1 MVTKPIVAV
10 VKLHIPAG
18 AATPA
23 PPVGPALAAHGLNI
37 GEFCQRF
44 NDETREKQGFK
55 IPVEVTIYEDR
66 TYDYLLHEPP
76 ASELLKKAVGID
88 KGSGEP
94 NKNKVASISKSQLE
108 EIAKQK
114 MGDLNANDLEAAV
127 KIIEGTAKNMGI
139 TVE

>member
-1 MVTKPIVAV
+1 MAKNSIAAV
-10 VKLHIPAG
+10 VKLHIAAG
-18 AATPA
+18 GATPA

-44 NDETREKQGFK
+44 NDETREKQGFT

-66 TYDYLLHEPP
+66 TYDYILHQPP
-76 ASELLKKAVGID
+76 ASELLKKIAGVE

-94 NKNKVASISKSQLE
+94 NRKKVGSISKSQLE
-108 EIAKQK
+108 EVAKQK
-114 MGDLNANDLEAAV
+114 MDDLNANDMAAAI